1 MTFPHPFRAFTAFRR
16 AAYQSQ
22 AAPRRQFLP
31 REWIQALLDGAQ
43 ARLPLLDAPSLDWP
57 YAEAVHDPAFLAR
70 WREGQVTRAEERAL
84 GFPWTPAVVERGL
97 GSSGAT
103 LAATRDALTL
113 GLGVNLGGGTHHA
126 YADHAEGFSFL
137 NDVAISARWLLDTG
151 RARRILIL
159 DLDVHQGNGTAAIFA
174 DEPRVLTVSLHA
186 ERNYPF
192 RKETSDLDVSLPDG
206 TGDAAYLHALDAQ
219 VTPLV
224 TAFQPD
230 FAFYLAGADVLAGD
244 QLGRLALTLD
254 GVQARDRRV
263 FRWAARTR
271 TPLVTVMAGGYH
283 RDPTQL
289 IAARLGTLDAALDA
303 FAPHAARG
311 AGRAVS

>member
-16 AAYQSQ
+16 AAYQAQ
-22 AAPRRQFLP
+22 AAPRRQFMP
-31 REWIQALLDGAQ
+31 RESVQALLDGTQ

-57 YAEAVHDPAFLAR
+57 LAEAVHDPAYLTR
-70 WREGQVTRAEERAL
+70 WRDGEVTRAEERAL
-84 GFPWTPAVVERGL
+84 GFPWSPAVVERGL

-103 LAATRDALTL
+103 LAATHDALTR

-137 NDVAISARWLLDTG
+137 NDVAISARWLLDAAQ
-151 RARRILIL
+151 ARRILIL

-174 DEPRVLTVSLHA
+174 HEPRVLTVSLHA
-186 ERNYPF
+186 EHNYPF
-192 RKETSDLDVSLPDG
+192 RKETSDLDVPLPDG
-206 TGDAAYLHALDAQ
+206 TGDAAYLHALDSH

-244 QLGRLALTLD
+244 QLGRLALTLN
-254 GVQARDRRV
+254 GAQARDRRV

-271 TPLVTVMAGGYH
+271 TPLVIVMAGGYH
-283 RDPTQL
+283 RDPAQL
-289 IAARLGTLDAALDA
+289 IQARLNTLDAALEA
-303 FAPHAARG
+303 FSP
-311 AGRAVS
+311 AGTGVFT